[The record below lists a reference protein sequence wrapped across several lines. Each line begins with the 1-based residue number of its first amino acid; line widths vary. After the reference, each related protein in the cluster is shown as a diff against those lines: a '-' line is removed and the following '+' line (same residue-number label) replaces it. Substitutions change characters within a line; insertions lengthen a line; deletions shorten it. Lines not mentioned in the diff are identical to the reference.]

1 MMELADGYRHCRII
15 TKKKARNFYYAF
27 LFLPRPKREA
37 LYAIYAFCH
46 SCDSVADGELSV
58 DQKITMLNGYLE
70 DLHRIKRG
78 EEVDDAVFVAL
89 ADTIRRYRIPRSYF
103 EELVD
108 GVMMDLGTDS
118 YATLEELKGYCHKV
132 AGVVGLMVL
141 EVLGYRSEEAKRH
154 AETLALA
161 MQLTNILR
169 DLREDA
175 ELRRVYLPE
184 EDMRRFGYT
193 RDELFRC
200 ETNHA
205 FHALMAFETERAR
218 RCFRDA
224 QPLFR
229 LIPRRARYCPRMIA
243 ALYLGILRKI
253 KRSRYDV
260 FSRNIRLNGGE
271 KWSLAAGVFLRN
283 ALLP

>member
-1 MMELADGYRHCRII
+1 MNLADGYRHCRII

-37 LYAIYAFCH
+37 LYAVYAFCH

-70 DLHRIKRG
+70 DLRRIERG

-141 EVLGYRSEEAKRH
+141 EILGYRSEEAKRH

-193 RDELFRC
+193 REELFRG
-200 ETNHA
+200 ETNRA
-205 FHALMAFETERAR
+205 FHALMEFETERAH

-224 QPLFR
+224 KPLFR

-260 FSRNIRLNGGE
+260 FSRNITLNGGE
-271 KWSLAAGVFLRN
+271 KWGLAAGVFLRN